1 MSEERTQILNML
13 AEGKITVKEAEKLL
27 DATEQANE
35 PAGDQEP
42 VEVITD
48 RHGKE
53 LKYLR
58 IVVEPKSGSSEKVN
72 IKIPLNLIR
81 AGIKLKS
88 FIPGSAKQKV
98 DEAMKEK
105 GINFNI
111 DDIKPDSLEGI
122 LSAMSDFAID
132 VDDNV
137 EKVRIFCE

>member
-1 MSEERTQILNML
+1 MSDERTQILNML
-13 AEGKITVKEAEKLL
+13 AEGKINTSEAERLL
-27 DATEQANE
+27 DAIEE
-35 PAGDQEP
+35 PKQSAGDQGP
-42 VEVITD
+42 VEIFTD

-58 IVVEPKSGSSEKVN
+58 IVVEPKSGSGEKVN
-72 IKIPLNLIR
+72 IKIPLKLIR

-98 DEAMKEK
+98 DELMKDK
-105 GINFNI
+105 GLNFNI
-111 DDIKPDSLEGI
+111 DDIKPDSLDGI
-122 LSAMSDFAID
+122 LNSLSDFAID